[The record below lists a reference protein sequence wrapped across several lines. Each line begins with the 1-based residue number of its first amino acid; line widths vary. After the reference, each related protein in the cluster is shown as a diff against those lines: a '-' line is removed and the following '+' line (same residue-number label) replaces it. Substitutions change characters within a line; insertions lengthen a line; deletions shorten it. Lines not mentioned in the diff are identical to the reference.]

1 MDHNHNFK
9 ITQTYIRVMK
19 CILTQQKEASFSWC
33 IKYYITN
40 LFISK
45 LIICQTKHYLK
56 FVMRLALEYDTNYIT

>member
-1 MDHNHNFK
+1 
-9 ITQTYIRVMK
+9 MK

-45 LIICQTKHYLK
+45 LIIYQTKHYLK